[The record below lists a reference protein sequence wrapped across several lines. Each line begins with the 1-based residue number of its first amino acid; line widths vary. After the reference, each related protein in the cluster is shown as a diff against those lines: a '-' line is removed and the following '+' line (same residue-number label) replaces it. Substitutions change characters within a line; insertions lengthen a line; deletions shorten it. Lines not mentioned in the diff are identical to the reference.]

1 MLINLSGDI
10 ETNPG
15 PVTNFSQDFKI
26 CHWNLNSLPTD
37 NFVKVPHLE
46 AYAITH
52 NIDHPR
58 DLKRGGVCIFYKEH
72 LPLISK
78 PNLNCLDE
86 CLVCELKIGNKKC
99 FITVLYRSPSQSLEE
114 FERFKTGLESTI
126 LNINNSNPFLTIFLG
141 DFNAKNPLWWS
152 GDISNSEGLELNELS
167 SHYNLH
173 QLINTPTHILRD
185 FESCIDLLF
194 TSQPNLLSETGV
206 HASLFPRCH
215 HQIIFA
221 KVSLKVFYPPPYER
235 LVWDYS
241 KAELNNIKKSLSNIN
256 WENALKDLNVKAGLH
271 FQSFCSPIKA
281 LNARARSALALLS
294 ST

>member
-15 PVTNFSQDFKI
+15 HVTNFSQDFKI
-26 CHWNLNSLPTD
+26 CHWNLNNMPTD

-52 NIDHPR
+52 NIDIICLSETFLDSSYSSDDQRLQLSGYSLLRADHPR

-78 PNLNCLDE
+78 PTLNCLDE

-126 LNINNSNPFLTIFLG
+126 LNINNSNPF
-141 DFNAKNPLWWS
+141 
-152 GDISNSEGLELNELS
+152 
-167 SHYNLH
+167 
-173 QLINTPTHILRD
+173 
-185 FESCIDLLF
+185 
-194 TSQPNLLSETGV
+194 
-206 HASLFPRCH
+206 
-215 HQIIFA
+215 
-221 KVSLKVFYPPPYER
+221 
-235 LVWDYS
+235 
-241 KAELNNIKKSLSNIN
+241 
-256 WENALKDLNVKAGLH
+256 
-271 FQSFCSPIKA
+271 
-281 LNARARSALALLS
+281 
-294 ST
+294 